1 MKKYNWKGY
10 NFIGTVPEFAEKFGY
25 CKTPTFVNA
34 LKSIPRQR
42 YNRMEAD
49 EQKAYDEKRRRAKRA
64 YYIYIDEEMTESYTV
79 TKEEYLATRLPV
91 NEKPHKTFMLTYR
104 DCILPFY
111 FVGNRYDENPVRSAM
126 KRFAPEAIRFA
137 EQLLL
142 ATGYFNTN
150 NPVKRPS
157 VSFNYTTLYLTY
169 DNGIEITFDSIRNCD
184 GVEDCHL
191 SLLSVNGNRMYNG
204 WLKLRTVDEI
214 ARLVTPNPECEDAS
228 CYLV

>member
-34 LKSIPRQR
+34 LKSVSRQR
-42 YNRMEAD
+42 YNRMDAD

-64 YYIYIDEEMTESYTV
+64 YYIYMDEEMTDSYTV

-91 NEKPHKTFMLTYR
+91 KEKTHKTFMLTYR
-104 DCILPFY
+104 NRVLPFN
-111 FVGNRYDENPVRSAM
+111 FVGNGYDENPVRSAM
-126 KRFAPEAIRFA
+126 ERFAPEAIRFA

-157 VSFNYTTLYLTY
+157 VSLNYTTLYLTY
-169 DNGIEITFDSIRNCD
+169 DNGIEMTFDSIRNRD
-184 GVEDCHL
+184 GVEDCRL
-191 SLLSVNGNRMYNG
+191 SLLSVNGDRLYNG
-204 WLKLRTVDEI
+204 WRRLRTVDEV
-214 ARLVTPNPECEDAS
+214 ARLVTPYPECEDAS
-228 CYLV
+228 CYLA